1 LVVPESLEEY
11 DVTEDRKAPSPF
23 GGELED
29 ALKEDVTEEIKSA
42 HDPGIESDEEID
54 GEIDAEGGEALH
66 LRRD

>member
-1 LVVPESLEEY
+1 M
-11 DVTEDRKAPSPF
+11 TEDRKAPSPF

>member
-1 LVVPESLEEY
+1 V
-11 DVTEDRKAPSPF
+11 DEDRKAPVPS
-23 GGELED
+23 GDELDD
-29 ALKEDVTEEIKSA
+29 AFTEDVTEEIKSA